1 MRKLISNTALV
12 AIAAGGML
20 FASCGDHDMFNPN
33 YKAEEYAANWEQ
45 KIGAVDPNQDW
56 SMATSITA
64 TFNVAAAGNGVLNIY
79 TNNPILPSSR
89 LLAKVFL
96 NNGSGS
102 ATFDAV
108 KGADQVFVV
117 ASNNGKNVVY
127 GWADIVNGQ
136 VNAGKTVAKKAAKTR
151 AGETCPVT
159 IGETETLPYT
169 KYVSEVKKTT
179 VLVFN
184 GTQKTLDEWKAQVKN
199 DIANYNVNEIGYKYS
214 SFWAFTFES
223 VFTLPDGTPKSDVWK
238 FPQKADPSWVNDE
251 SQWQLKSGVE
261 ETEKVE
267 EIISPIKLT
276 MLNNVEKKSV
286 AQPYTLA
293 WGFELF
299 GPGGFFQEGPQ
310 EDGIYKYYLEPKIS
324 IKDYDITKVEQGF
337 SITSKG
343 GEISLPFIYGATK
356 SSDRFGYIYYK
367 DGQDPLTQPHYI
379 IMNDSRPYTNIYFDS
394 WQGTVIGSDG
404 MELANWAK
412 DGTTSLIG
420 YDKETLVWGTEYKLA
435 FFGDS
440 HDQAATYNFPA
451 GYHIVFFIDNPKDN
465 HAGYNYSLPE
475 LNLRIN
481 HKDLNSDNKLTYDE
495 NRGAIKATAWTY
507 NDMTFLG
514 FEDGGGDED
523 LNDIVFWVEGDF
535 TPDQENPEVPS
546 TTTPQERV
554 QSWILA
560 CEDLGS
566 TDDYDF
572 NDIVLEVKK
581 TENTEDI
588 TTNGTVTATNFKS
601 AKLQVRCLA
610 AGGTYQANISY
621 DNGRVSIGESH
632 ALLGRPGSSDMLNT
646 KALDCPF
653 SEWITLEETTSE
665 DEWTNIQNAN
675 SWSIDNIA
683 GKIQIVVTSD
693 EKTGTAALI
702 SAPTTG
708 EAPQMIIVPGDWQ
721 WPTERAHIEEA
732 YPDFKNWNSNASFTD
747 WYNTKVANNVIAR

>member
-33 YKAEEYAANWEQ
+33 YKAEEYAANWEN

-56 SMATSITA
+56 SMATSVTA
-64 TFNVAAAGNGVLNIY
+64 SINVAAAGNGVLNIY

-151 AGETCPVT
+151 AGNCPVT
-159 IGETETLPYT
+159 KGEIVDLIDKTIPAVTHKEMQTIETPIQYTIYEASWGVNGEWYSSIDELGKAICAYLDSKGETWH
-169 KYVSEVKKTT
+169 KT
-179 VLVFN
+179 N
-184 GTQKTLDEWKAQVKN
+184 PEWIGTQENGVWTNITGRTVITQGGTETKEVEVIDVPEQII
-199 DIANYNVNEIGYKYS
+199 DIN
-214 SFWAFTFES
+214 
-223 VFTLPDGTPKSDVWK
+223 
-238 FPQKADPSWVNDE
+238 
-251 SQWQLKSGVE
+251 
-261 ETEKVE
+261 
-267 EIISPIKLT
+267 LT
-276 MLNNVEKKSV
+276 MLNGVEQTAVEPWAVS
-286 AQPYTLA
+286 
-293 WGFELF
+293 WGWELF
-299 GPGGFFQEGPQ
+299 GDQNAFFKEHVRYDDSKKQSIPG
-310 EDGIYKYYLEPKIS
+310 YNLA
-324 IKDYDITKVEQGF
+324 KVEQGF
-337 SITSKG
+337 SITTKS
-343 GEISLPFIYGATK
+343 GEINVPFIFGATQHNN
-356 SSDRFGYIYYK
+356 RFGYVYYK

-379 IMNDSRPYTNIYFDS
+379 LMADGRPQSNIYFNS
-394 WQGTVIGSDG
+394 WRSSNQNDG
-404 MELANWAK
+404 MGDGMKLSNWNEANK
-412 DGTTSLIG
+412 CYHGTTP
-420 YDKETLVWGTEYKLA
+420 ETLVYGTNYKLA
-435 FFGDS
+435 FFGEN
-440 HDQAATYNFPA
+440 HDQSATYTFPA
-451 GYHIVFFIDNPKDN
+451 GYKIVFFIAPLNGDDYNT
-465 HAGYNYSLPE
+465 GEYNYSLPE
-475 LNLRIN
+475 LNKRIGHTHYAN
-481 HKDLNSDNKLTYDE
+481 NTNYPD
-495 NRGAIKATAWTY
+495 RGAVKATAWTY
-507 NDMTFLG
+507 NGHVYMG
-514 FEDGGGDED
+514 FEDGGYDED

-535 TPDQENPEVPS
+535 TPDQTIPEVPS

-572 NDIVLEVKK
+572 NDIVLEVRQTVA
-581 TENTEDI
+581 TEEVKE
-588 TTNGTVTATNFKS
+588 GEKVKATNFKS
-601 AKLQVRCLA
+601 AKLQIRCLA

-621 DNGRVSIGESH
+621 DNGRVSVGESH

-646 KALDCPF
+646 KTLDCPF
-653 SEWITLEETTSE
+653 SEWITLEETT
-665 DEWTNIQNAN
+665 DATEWGNIQNAN

-683 GKIQIVVTSD
+683 GKIQIVVTD
-693 EKTGTAALI
+693 DDNKTGNAALI
-702 SAPTTG
+702 SAPTKG

-732 YPDFKNWNSNASFTD
+732 YPDFKNWNSNASLTD
-747 WYNTKVANNVIAR
+747 WNANKVADKVITR

>member
-33 YKAEEYAANWEQ
+33 YKAEEYALNWEN

-56 SMATSITA
+56 SMATSVTA
-64 TFNVAAAGNGVLNIY
+64 SINVAAAGNGVLNIY
-79 TNNPILPSSR
+79 TENPVHSTAR

-151 AGETCPVT
+151 AGDCPVT
-159 IGETETLPYT
+159 KGE
-169 KYVSEVKKTT
+169 
-179 VLVFN
+179 VLENAFSVL
-184 GTQKTLDEWKAQVKN
+184 GPKEG
-199 DIANYNVNEIGYKYS
+199 EIGYNPDAIGYILYENGKPYWN
-214 SFWAFTFES
+214 SFDDLKKIVEDRGNIYYTYPLENCVVDGKFDFTNATVVNSIERGTKPAN
-223 VFTLPDGTPKSDVWK
+223 VALTL
-238 FPQKADPSWVNDE
+238 
-251 SQWQLKSGVE
+251 
-261 ETEKVE
+261 
-267 EIISPIKLT
+267 
-276 MLNNVEKKSV
+276 LNGVEKKAV
-286 AQPYTLA
+286 QEPWTLA
-293 WGFELF
+293 WGIELF
-299 GPGGFFQEGPQ
+299 GKGGFFEEQVKFFGQ
-310 EDGIYKYYLEPKIS
+310 GKLNL
-324 IKDYDITKVEQGF
+324 IKEAGTTLDDIEQGF
-337 SITSKG
+337 SIVSNG
-343 GEISLPFIYGATK
+343 GEITLPFIYGSTGIA
-356 SSDRFGYIYYK
+356 DRFGYVYYK
-367 DGQDPLTQPHYI
+367 DGEDPLNQPHYI
-379 IMNDSRPYTNIYFDS
+379 LMDNGKPSSNIYLNN
-394 WQGTVIGSDG
+394 WGGTPVGDMQLSDLVG
-404 MELANWAK
+404 VN
-412 DGTTSLIG
+412 G
-420 YDKETLVWGTEYKLA
+420 YPGEPNTEVYGTEYKLTY
-435 FFGDS
+435 FDENGN
-440 HDQAATYNFPA
+440 ATYNFPA
-451 GYHIVFFIDNPKDN
+451 GYNIVFFIAPFNGTYTLSN
-465 HAGYNYSLPE
+465 FNYSLPE
-475 LNLRIN
+475 LNKRIKHTEN
-481 HKDLNSDNKLTYDE
+481 KDICGSNPHFDE
-495 NRGAIKATAWTY
+495 ERGVIKATAWKY
-507 NDMTFLG
+507 NGNVFLG
-514 FEDGGGDED
+514 FEDGGNDED

-535 TPDQENPEVPS
+535 TPDQKIPEVPS

-572 NDIVLEVKK
+572 NDIVLEVRQTVA
-581 TENTEDI
+581 TEEVKE
-588 TTNGTVTATNFKS
+588 GEKVKATNFKS

>member
-12 AIAAGGML
+12 AIATGGML
-20 FASCGDHDMFNPN
+20 FASCSDHDMFNPN

-56 SMATSITA
+56 SMATSVTA
-64 TFNVAAAGNGVLNIY
+64 SINVAAAGNGVLNIY
-79 TNNPILPSSR
+79 TENPVHSTAR

-96 NNGSGS
+96 NNGAGS

-169 KYVSEVKKTT
+169 KYSAGLRFYLKTDQGVIYDDINT
-179 VLVFN
+179 YWAATGAVNIWSAVEKYN
-184 GTQKTLDEWKAQVKN
+184 G
-199 DIANYNVNEIGYKYS
+199 NE
-214 SFWAFTFES
+214 
-223 VFTLPDGTPKSDVWK
+223 PDGTKIGPEWDYKIVYK
-238 FPQKADPSWVNDE
+238 GFLCPSYTIQQDE
-251 SQWQLKSGVE
+251 RNVS
-261 ETEKVE
+261 
-267 EIISPIKLT
+267 LT

-293 WGFELF
+293 WGYELF
-299 GPGGFFQEGPQ
+299 GSGGFFQEGPQ
-310 EDGIYKYYLEPKIS
+310 DDGIYKYYLEPKIS

-343 GEISLPFIYGATK
+343 GEISLPFIYGATQM
-356 SSDRFGYIYYK
+356 SDRFGYIYYK

-379 IMNDSRPYTNIYFDS
+379 LMNDSRPYTNIYFDS
-394 WQGTVIGSDG
+394 WQGTVIGSNG

-451 GYHIVFFIDNPKDN
+451 GYHIVFFIDNPKDG
-465 HAGYNYSLPE
+465 HVGYNYSLPE

-481 HKDLNSDNKLTYDE
+481 HKDSNSDNKLTYDA
-495 NRGAIKATAWTY
+495 NRGAIKATAWKY
-507 NDMTFLG
+507 NGMTFLG

-535 TPDQENPEVPS
+535 NTDQELPEVPS
-546 TTTPQERV
+546 TTQPKEES

-572 NDIVLEVKK
+572 NDIVLEVRTKIETEETFEGQAKTGETFKK
-581 TENTEDI
+581 
-588 TTNGTVTATNFKS
+588 AT
-601 AKLQVRCLA
+601 LQVRCLA
-610 AGGTYQANISY
+610 AGGTYQANIAY
-621 DNGRVSIGESH
+621 DNGRVSVGESH

-646 KALDCPF
+646 KTLDCPF
-653 SEWITLEETTSE
+653 SEWITLEETT
-665 DEWTNIQNAN
+665 DEKEWGNIQNAN

-683 GKIQIVVTSD
+683 GKIQIVVTD
-693 EKTGTAALI
+693 DDNKTGNAALI

-708 EAPQMIIVPGDWQ
+708 EAPQMIIVPGDWL

-732 YPDFKNWNSNASFTD
+732 YPDFKTWNSNASLTD
-747 WYNTKVANNVIAR
+747 WYANKVADKLIKR